1 VAKVSAVEAILVAAA
16 PKTKPVET
24 APAAKKAPA
33 GKKEPAVKEAAP
45 KKYTAKERAA
55 EGTCIS
61 PGMVKR
67 EKADMAQELE
77 ELRALVQ
84 KQELAA
90 QGKATAKSAGA
101 KRKVDVAAT
110 HEAPGTKIPQR
121 QQEEAE
127 RNAEKRRREQA
138 EEVESLKED
147 EGDSEEENE
156 ELPQEWAWSPSK
168 GAGIAPGELQ
178 LGQARVVLMV
188 PEDCPEPGET
198 R

>member
-1 VAKVSAVEAILVAAA
+1 V
-16 PKTKPVET
+16 
-24 APAAKKAPA
+24 
-33 GKKEPAVKEAAP
+33 
-45 KKYTAKERAA
+45 
-55 EGTCIS
+55 
-61 PGMVKR
+61 
-67 EKADMAQELE
+67 
-77 ELRALVQ
+77 
-84 KQELAA
+84 
-90 QGKATAKSAGA
+90 
-101 KRKVDVAAT
+101 
-110 HEAPGTKIPQR
+110 

-138 EEVESLKED
+138 EEVVD
-147 EGDSEEENE
+147 NSEEEDE